1 MINTS
6 TMLYQIIKY
15 RKHRTTIDYLDY
27 ERIIGYDFLTGS
39 QSFENVIYKLNTSD
53 EKNIKLIQ
61 FLENCIKNDEFVV
74 EKPLTKL
81 EKGKTFMSN
90 RFNEID
96 DYITMNEINMLRKM
110 KELSLDEFYEQS
122 FYALGFNTNINNIF
136 ANNKIEKVR
145 DLFYMEGLLTT
156 IDPEIIKIVYTKV
169 NTIRSQLYNIKTRNE
184 EYIPIASVI
193 DDKDYK
199 TYNKLRKENVYTV
212 ADLKRYEKNVT
223 RSRKY

>member
-1 MINTS
+1 
-6 TMLYQIIKY
+6 
-15 RKHRTTIDYLDY
+15 
-27 ERIIGYDFLTGS
+27 
-39 QSFENVIYKLNTSD
+39 
-53 EKNIKLIQ
+53 
-61 FLENCIKNDEFVV
+61 
-74 EKPLTKL
+74 
-81 EKGKTFMSN
+81 MSN

-136 ANNKIEKVR
+136 ANNKIKKVR

>member
-136 ANNKIEKVR
+136 ANNKIIKVR